1 MNQNKIITYS
11 LLAYIRNNTDE
22 QSIKSS
28 LDIFIPLIKRVLSKL
43 NNDNIHKGKNIS
55 EIKERADQ
63 EYGLN
68 FPLPVLEKILREIA
82 KEVNTEDKTRFEI
95 YNDKSFAILEYTFD
109 DYEKTITEREEKIKS
124 IEKLFTKFKEAQTD
138 NVIDSKSI
146 FEFVE
151 RNKYN
156 LSKYLS
162 DKKEFDDK
170 DYTLEARFINHFK
183 KTEVYEIIKDI
194 YLGSIL
200 SCYIE
205 YKPNI
210 KVNSKKVE
218 LLFDTNFIVSLLDL
232 NTQESTHTCK
242 TLVEVARK
250 SAYSFS
256 VLEETIQET
265 KNLLMKKA
273 EDFDKSFLS
282 KRINPEDVFNACE
295 RRGLKRSDLENI
307 ADNIEFELEKYN
319 INIIKSGLNKSSIQ
333 DTAEYR
339 KLKNIRESKIGA
351 IHDAIATIYVKRK
364 RENKKIKN
372 FEDVNIWFV
381 NNSFSHSSY
390 LLENEK
396 GYQPEVIR
404 VDNLLNILWLSNPS
418 IANNDL
424 SDIGL
429 SSSISLTLSQNLP
442 KAKVL
447 KQLDENIYKYAK
459 DNISDENI
467 IRISNRITVDKLEE
481 IEELNA
487 LAEKKDKQEFINRL
501 NEVADKQKETEEK
514 TKQNLEEAFNFFT
527 SEVRNIVEKRKIYE
541 DKSAKDEDTIENL
554 QKEIKDLKAL
564 NIKEKE
570 EQDKKIQE
578 LKNEIKN
585 KEIEDYKNT
594 QVDEW
599 QKKSRNKMKYAIILI
614 ILYILILLFLN
625 QWSLSSLGNML
636 KENPIFNTI
645 LSIILFFIN
654 VIFVTEYIQS
664 KAQTQI
670 KAFKENL
677 KIPSHLK

>member
-162 DKKEFDDK
+162 DKKEFDNK

-232 NTQESTHTCK
+232 NTKESTHTCK
-242 TLVEVARK
+242 TLVEVAGK

-307 ADNIEFELEKYN
+307 ADNIESELEKYN

-333 DTAEYR
+333 DTAEYK

-424 SDIGL
+424 SNIGL

-467 IRISNRITVDKLEE
+467 IRISNRITVHELEE

-501 NEVADKQKETEEK
+501 NEVADKQKETEERTNQNIKDALNSLALEVKSIKEERKMYANKSINDTSIIDSLNKELDKKDSELLNKDDEIKKLKNEKIERYK
-514 TKQNLEEAFNFFT
+514 TDKLRNRQIISFVLLLGYIFVLIAYYIYNQKSFEEAFN
-527 SEVRNIVEKRKIYE
+527 
-541 DKSAKDEDTIENL
+541 
-554 QKEIKDLKAL
+554 EIKKDWFLHSFIFTLLFTYWFLMNFNESNKKSFKD
-564 NIKEKE
+564 NIKIPEK
-570 EQDKKIQE
+570 
-578 LKNEIKN
+578 
-585 KEIEDYKNT
+585 
-594 QVDEW
+594 
-599 QKKSRNKMKYAIILI
+599 
-614 ILYILILLFLN
+614 
-625 QWSLSSLGNML
+625 
-636 KENPIFNTI
+636 
-645 LSIILFFIN
+645 
-654 VIFVTEYIQS
+654 
-664 KAQTQI
+664 
-670 KAFKENL
+670 FK
-677 KIPSHLK
+677 

>member
-95 YNDKSFAILEYTFD
+95 YKDKSFAILEYTFD

-124 IEKLFTKFKEAQTD
+124 IEKLFIKFKGDQTD

-162 DKKEFDDK
+162 NKKEIDDK
-170 DYTLEARFINHFK
+170 DYTLEARFINYFK

-210 KVNSKKVE
+210 KVSSKKVE

-232 NTQESTHTCK
+232 NTKESTHTCE
-242 TLVEVARK
+242 TLVEVAGK

-295 RRGLKRSDLENI
+295 RRGLKRTDLENI
-307 ADNIEFELEKYN
+307 ADNIESELEKYN

-333 DTAEYR
+333 DTAEYK
-339 KLKNIRESKIGA
+339 KLKNIRETKIGA

-364 RENKKIKN
+364 RGNKKIKN

-447 KQLDENIYKYAK
+447 KELDENIYKYAK
-459 DNISDENI
+459 DNISDEKI
-467 IRISNRITVDKLEE
+467 IRISNRITVHKLEE

-487 LAEKKDKQEFINRL
+487 LAEKDKQKFINRL
-501 NEVADKQKETEEK
+501 NEEANRQRETDEK

-527 SEVRNIVEKRKIYE
+527 SEVRNIVEERKKYE
-541 DKSAKDEDTIENL
+541 NKSAKDKDTIGNL
-554 QKEIKDLKAL
+554 QNEIKDLKVVI
-564 NIKEKE
+564 IKEKE
-570 EQDKKIQE
+570 EQDKKIRE
-578 LKNEIKN
+578 LENEIKN
-585 KEIEDYKNT
+585 KEIEDYKDE
-594 QVDEW
+594 QVEKW
-599 QKKSRNKMKYAIILI
+599 QKKSCNKMKYAIISI
-614 ILYILILLFLN
+614 ILYIFILLFLN
-625 QWSLSSLGNML
+625 KLSMSSLGNML
-636 KENPIFNTI
+636 KENPIFNII
-645 LSIILFFIN
+645 LSLILFVIN
-654 VIFVTEYIQS
+654 IIFANEYIQS
-664 KAQTQI
+664 KTQTQI

-677 KIPSHLK
+677 KIPSYLK

>member
-95 YNDKSFAILEYTFD
+95 YKDKSFAILEYTFD

-124 IEKLFTKFKEAQTD
+124 IEKLFIKFKGDQTD
-138 NVIDSKSI
+138 NVINSKSI

-162 DKKEFDDK
+162 NKKEIDDK
-170 DYTLEARFINHFK
+170 DYTLEARFINYFK

-205 YKPNI
+205 YKPDI
-210 KVNSKKVE
+210 KSNSKKVE

-232 NTQESTHTCK
+232 NTKESTHTCE
-242 TLVEVARK
+242 TLVEVAGK

-295 RRGLKRSDLENI
+295 RRRLKRSDLENI
-307 ADNIEFELEKYN
+307 ADNIESKLEKYN

-333 DTAEYR
+333 DTVEYK
-339 KLKNIRESKIGA
+339 KLKSIRETKIGA

-364 RENKKIKN
+364 RGNKKIKN

-418 IANNDL
+418 IANNVL

-467 IRISNRITVDKLEE
+467 IRISNRITVHELEE

-487 LAEKKDKQEFINRL
+487 LAEKDKQKFINRL
-501 NEVADKQKETEEK
+501 NEE
-514 TKQNLEEAFNFFT
+514 QN
-527 SEVRNIVEKRKIYE
+527 KI
-541 DKSAKDEDTIENL
+541 
-554 QKEIKDLKAL
+554 
-564 NIKEKE
+564 
-570 EQDKKIQE
+570 
-578 LKNEIKN
+578 
-585 KEIEDYKNT
+585 
-594 QVDEW
+594 
-599 QKKSRNKMKYAIILI
+599 
-614 ILYILILLFLN
+614 
-625 QWSLSSLGNML
+625 
-636 KENPIFNTI
+636 
-645 LSIILFFIN
+645 
-654 VIFVTEYIQS
+654 
-664 KAQTQI
+664 
-670 KAFKENL
+670 
-677 KIPSHLK
+677 

>member
-124 IEKLFTKFKEAQTD
+124 IEKLFIKFKEAQTD
-138 NVIDSKSI
+138 NVINSKSI

-170 DYTLEARFINHFK
+170 DYTLEARFINYFK

-232 NTQESTHTCK
+232 NTKESTHTCK
-242 TLVEVARK
+242 TLVEVAGK

-307 ADNIEFELEKYN
+307 ADDIESELEKYN

-333 DTAEYR
+333 DTAEYK

-467 IRISNRITVDKLEE
+467 IRISNRIIVHQLEE

-487 LAEKKDKQEFINRL
+487 LAEKDKQEFINRL
-501 NEVADKQKETEEK
+501 NEEANKQRETEEK
-514 TKQNLEEAFNFFT
+514 TNQNIKDVLNSFV
-527 SEVRNIVEKRKIYE
+527 SEVKNIVEERKIYE

-554 QKEIKDLKAL
+554 QNEIKDLKVV
-564 NIKEKE
+564 NIKKKE

-578 LKNEIKN
+578 LENKIKN

-594 QVDEW
+594 QVEKW
-599 QKKSRNKMKYAIILI
+599 QKKNRNRMICFLMVIP
-614 ILYILILLFLN
+614 LYMIFLLYLN
-625 QWSLSSLGNML
+625 QWNPVAFITMW
-636 KENPIFNTI
+636 KENPILNIVLT
-645 LSIILFFIN
+645 IILFIVN
-654 VIFVTEYIQS
+654 SMPIYKYHQS
-664 KAQTQI
+664 HTPTQI
-670 KAFKENL
+670 KAFKENIE
-677 KIPSHLK
+677 IPLHLK

>member
-82 KEVNTEDKTRFEI
+82 KKVNTEDKTRFEI

-124 IEKLFTKFKEAQTD
+124 IEKLFIKFKEAQTD
-138 NVIDSKSI
+138 NVINSKSI

-170 DYTLEARFINHFK
+170 DYTLEARFINYFK

-232 NTQESTHTCK
+232 NTKESTHTCK
-242 TLVEVARK
+242 TLVEVAGK

-307 ADNIEFELEKYN
+307 ADDIESELEKYN

-333 DTAEYR
+333 DTAEYK

-364 RENKKIKN
+364 RENKKIKK

-467 IRISNRITVDKLEE
+467 IRISNRIIVHQLEE

-487 LAEKKDKQEFINRL
+487 LAEKDKQEFINRL
-501 NEVADKQKETEEK
+501 NEEANKQRETEEK
-514 TKQNLEEAFNFFT
+514 TNQNIKDVLNSFV
-527 SEVRNIVEKRKIYE
+527 SEVKNIVEERKIYE

-554 QKEIKDLKAL
+554 QNEIKDLKVV
-564 NIKEKE
+564 NIKNKE

-578 LKNEIKN
+578 LENKIKN

-594 QVDEW
+594 QVEKW
-599 QKKSRNKMKYAIILI
+599 QKKNRNRMICFLMAIP
-614 ILYILILLFLN
+614 LYMIFLLYLN
-625 QWSLSSLGNML
+625 QWNPVAFITMW
-636 KENPIFNTI
+636 KENPILNIVLT
-645 LSIILFFIN
+645 IILFIVN
-654 VIFVTEYIQS
+654 SIPIYKYHQS
-664 KAQTQI
+664 HTPTQI
-670 KAFKENL
+670 KAFKENIE
-677 KIPSHLK
+677 IPLHLK